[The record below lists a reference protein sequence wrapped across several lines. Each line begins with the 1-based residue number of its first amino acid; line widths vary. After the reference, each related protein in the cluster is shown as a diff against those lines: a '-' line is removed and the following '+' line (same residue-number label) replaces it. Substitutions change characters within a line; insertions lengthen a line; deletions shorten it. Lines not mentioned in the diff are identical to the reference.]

1 MTFKHILTLAS
12 SAALAALG
20 LYSCSGE
27 DAPDFTGS
35 KELQISGTF
44 AGESAPQSRVNGSL
58 WEGDTIGVYISVWAD
73 RTIVK
78 DYQNIPYHTTSTGTT
93 ATFTKID
100 KAISV
105 SDLTAGT
112 NAIIAYAPYTP
123 DDPSRIDGSSYGIAI
138 DTRKQNARELQRKLD
153 IVREQRGIQADWISS
168 GKIDNLVFEHQ
179 MSKIVVKIK
188 ADPAMGISLD
198 DIANAECTLGG
209 IIHNSINF
217 STTWASFNFD
227 NRVPIT
233 DWSLKDNTIQQVIDN
248 ETEQAVVY
256 TAIVAPQ
263 SSSTSHSYLTL
274 TINGK
279 SYQSHDTLFG
289 YLYRGSVH
297 TYTVTIKPSE
307 LSFTATI
314 KDWND
319 GGEYF
324 TEF

>member
-1 MTFKHILTLAS
+1 MTLKHIFTIS
-12 SAALAALG
+12 SAIALSALY
-20 LYSCSGE
+20 LCSCAGE
-27 DAPDFTGS
+27 DGPDFTDS
-35 KELQISGTF
+35 RELQISGTF

-58 WEGDTIGVYISVWAD
+58 WEADTIGVYISVWAD

-78 DYQNIPYHTTSTGTT
+78 DYENLPYYTTSTGTT
-93 ATFTKID
+93 ATFTKIS
-100 KAISV
+100 KAIAV

-123 DDPSRIDGSSYGIAI
+123 DDPSRIDSSNYGLAI
-138 DTRKQNARELQRKLD
+138 DTREQNTRELQRKID
-153 IVREQRGIQADWISS
+153 IVRAQKGIQAGWISS
-168 GKIDNLVFEHQ
+168 GTIDNLVFEHQ

-188 ADPAMGISLD
+188 ADPATGITLD

-209 IIHNSINF
+209 IVHNGINF
-217 STTWASFNFD
+217 STTWNSFNFD
-227 NRVPIT
+227 NWTPIN
-233 DWSLKDNTIQQVIDN
+233 DWSLKDNTIQQIIDN

-256 TAIVAPQ
+256 TAIVASQ
-263 SSSTSHSYLTL
+263 LTSHSYLTL

-279 SYQSHDTLFG
+279 SYQSNDPLFG
-289 YLYRGSVH
+289 YLHRGSVH

>member
-1 MTFKHILTLAS
+1 MTFKHISTLAS
-12 SAALAALG
+12 AAALATLG
-20 LYSCSGE
+20 LCSCDTG
-27 DAPDFTGS
+27 DTPDFTGS

-44 AGESAPQSRVNGSL
+44 AGESAPQSRVNGAL
-58 WEGDTIGVYISVWAD
+58 WEGDTIGVYITAPWDHA
-73 RTIVK
+73 IVK
-78 DYQNIPYHTTSTGTT
+78 DYQNLPYYTTSTGTT
-93 ATFTKID
+93 ADFTKIG
-100 KAISV
+100 KAIAV

-112 NAIIAYAPYTP
+112 NSIIAYAPYTP
-123 DDPSRIDGSSYGIAI
+123 DDPSRADSSNYGLVI
-138 DTRKQNARELQRKLD
+138 DTHKQNTRELQRKID
-153 IVREQRGIQADWISS
+153 IVRAQRGIQAGWISS

-188 ADPAMGISLD
+188 ADPAMGITLD

-209 IIHNSINF
+209 IRHDDINF
-217 STTWASFNFD
+217 STIWSSFNFGY
-227 NRVPIT
+227 NTSIT

-263 SSSTSHSYLTL
+263 STSQAYLTL

-279 SYQSHDTLFG
+279 SYQSNDLLFST
-289 YLYRGSVH
+289 LYRGNVH

-319 GGEYF
+319 GGEYS
-324 TEF
+324 TEL